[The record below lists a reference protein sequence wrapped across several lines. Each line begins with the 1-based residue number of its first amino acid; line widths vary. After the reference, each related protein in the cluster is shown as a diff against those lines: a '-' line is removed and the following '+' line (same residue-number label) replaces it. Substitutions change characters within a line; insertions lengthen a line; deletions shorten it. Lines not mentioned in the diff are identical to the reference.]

1 MSKQVYLVWL
11 VFFPHTYSVQQKPRW
26 SWNGMAGEW
35 GRVTASPSRR
45 RTDGRWL
52 ERKTWCHLQETCLN
66 SFPNFLPALNTFN
79 LHEMINT
86 QSGAN
91 LCRSHYHA
99 RGKDRDLSPQGCML
113 RVTLSREKG
122 LVHKSTRILFL
133 VRVGFGHE
141 YCAMLH
147 P

>member
-35 GRVTASPSRR
+35 RRVTASPSRR

-79 LHEMINT
+79 LHAMINT

-91 LCRSHYHA
+91 LCRSIIMLGERIGTSPPKVA
-99 RGKDRDLSPQGCML
+99 CSESPPPGK
-113 RVTLSREKG
+113 RVW
-122 LVHKSTRILFL
+122 STEVLGSFSL
-133 VRVGFGHE
+133 
-141 YCAMLH
+141 
-147 P
+147 